1 MSSSNQAPRL
11 HTSRHNLKVAVTV
24 LCVLCLMGMSAL
36 FGAVLS
42 IGILSVRHLQQTEKI
57 AEAISEMTRTQAGVS
72 MATAVGY
79 ALSRGDVA
87 GTETAPDGVITVHL
101 NNGGSVE
108 LANPW
113 GPQRFDAA
121 TGIWYLEVPERACPS
136 LVSMMP
142 QGMLTGVGTGGDL
155 DGIGTISARPV
166 SIEETLERCAGAHA
180 LALRFAGPA

>member
-1 MSSSNQAPRL
+1 MSKRFS
-11 HTSRHNLKVAVTV
+11 TSWPVLDAASKLVT
-24 LCVLCLMGMSAL
+24 VLCLMGMSTL
-36 FGAVLS
+36 FGALLAIGFLS
-42 IGILSVRHLQQTEKI
+42 SHHLQQTEKVV
-57 AEAISEMTRTQAGVS
+57 EGISEMTRKQAGAA

-87 GTETAPDGVITVHL
+87 GAETAPDGAITVHL
-101 NNGGSVE
+101 NNGGPIV

-113 GPQRFDAA
+113 GGPQRFDAA

-142 QGMLTGVGTGGDL
+142 QGMLAGVGTGGDL
-155 DGIGTISARPV
+155 DGIGTISARPG

>member
-1 MSSSNQAPRL
+1 MFKRFS
-11 HTSRHNLKVAVTV
+11 TSRPILDAASKLVT
-24 LCVLCLMGMSAL
+24 VLCLMGWGGL
-36 FGAVLS
+36 FGALLAIGFLS
-42 IGILSVRHLQQTEKI
+42 SHHLQQTEKI
-57 AEAISEMTRTQAGVS
+57 VEGISAMTRTQAGVS

-87 GTETAPDGVITVHL
+87 GAETAPDGAVTVHL

-113 GPQRFDAA
+113 GGPQRFDTA

-142 QGMLTGVGTGGDL
+142 QGMLTGFGTGGDL

>member
-1 MSSSNQAPRL
+1 MFKRFS
-11 HTSRHNLKVAVTV
+11 TSRPVLDAAAKLVT
-24 LCVLCLMGMSAL
+24 VLCLMGMSAL
-36 FGAVLS
+36 FGAFLTIGLLS
-42 IGILSVRHLQQTEKI
+42 AHHLQQTEKI
-57 AEAISEMTRTQAGVS
+57 VEGISAMTRTQAGVS

-87 GTETAPDGVITVHL
+87 GAETAPDGAITVHL

-113 GPQRFDAA
+113 GGPQRFDAA
-121 TGIWYLEVPERACPS
+121 TGIWYLEVPERACPL

-142 QGMLTGVGTGGDL
+142 QGMLTGFGTGGDL

-166 SIEETLERCAGAHA
+166 RIEDTLERCAGAHA
-180 LALRFAGPA
+180 LALRFAGSA